1 MIEALLLLAL
11 TGMMQAAR
19 SFGAGADTGGTEL
32 AFGYLLLAAYFSA
45 KIVSRL
51 GLPRLT
57 GYLIAGVVAGPYVLG
72 HVDFHMTDSLRVVN
86 GAATCVLGLTAGGE
100 LNIKRVRPLLRTLR
114 SITFYGV
121 LFAMVALT
129 VLMFVLRPFLPM
141 FSGMPTLESFMVC
154 ALIAVA
160 LSAQSP
166 AVVMALL
173 AETRAEGPL
182 SRLVLATVVVAD
194 LVVIIVYS
202 IVAAITG
209 AVLGGELD
217 LASTSLEIV
226 WELFGSMAFG
236 VLIGVLI
243 GGFIRSVKGG
253 GASLFALLVCV
264 VVAEIGSRVALDPLV
279 VMLTAGV
286 WLRNF
291 SKSNADE
298 LLHGFESAELPVFL
312 VFFSLAGSKLDLGQ
326 LWATLIP
333 VVLVAAARAA
343 VFFFGCKKA
352 CAMTNADPAITRYGW
367 TGLVPQAGLSLAL
380 VVVIQRNFP
389 TFGPSASILLLS
401 VVGVNQLIA
410 PVLLRLSLVNSG
422 EAGKRAATGFA
433 QQHGS

>member
-11 TGMMQAAR
+11 TGLMQAAKG
-19 SFGAGADTGGTEL
+19 FGSIEAGGTEL

-45 KIVSRL
+45 KIVNRF

-57 GYLIAGVVAGPYVLG
+57 GYLAAGVVSGPFVLG
-72 HVDFHMTDSLRVVN
+72 LVDVHMTDSLRIVN

-100 LNIKRVRPLLRTLR
+100 LDLKRVRPLLGTLR
-114 SITFYGV
+114 SITVYGI
-121 LFAMVALT
+121 LFAMVVLT
-129 VLMFVLRPFLPM
+129 ALMFLLRPFLPM

-154 ALIAVA
+154 ALVAVA

-166 AVVMALL
+166 SVVMALL

-194 LVVIIVYS
+194 LVVIIIYS

-209 AVLGGELD
+209 AVMGGEFD

-243 GGFIRSVKGG
+243 GSFIRSVKGG

-279 VMLTAGV
+279 VMMAAGL

-298 LLHGFESAELPVFL
+298 LLHNFESAELPVFL
-312 VFFSLAGSKLDLGQ
+312 VFFSLAGSKLDLGE

-333 VVLVAAARAA
+333 VTLIAGARAI

-352 CAMTNADPAITRYGW
+352 CERTHADPAITRYGW

-380 VVVIQRNFP
+380 VVVIQKNFP
-389 TFGPSASILLLS
+389 TFGASAAILLLS
-401 VVGVNQLIA
+401 VVGVNQLVA
-410 PVLLRLSLVNSG
+410 PVLLRMSLVNSG
-422 EAGKRAATGFA
+422 EAGKRAPAGFA
-433 QQHGS
+433 QEHH